1 MSMVNGVWYD
11 TEIGK
16 FPMFADLIKEGLVI
30 TKPHKLGLEPNSEGI
45 MIVKCVR
52 CHISRMFLM
61 GHDVYNCKPIKGG
74 DRNQESKN

>member
-30 TKPHKLGLEPNSEGI
+30 SKPHKLGLEPNSEGI
-45 MIVKCVR
+45 MIVKCIK
-52 CHISRMFLM
+52 CHTARMFLM
-61 GHDVYNCKPIKGG
+61 GHDIYNCKPSTNMITE
-74 DRNQESKN
+74 RSTE

>member
-16 FPMFADLIKEGLVI
+16 FPMFADLIKEGLVVI
-30 TKPHKLGLEPNSEGI
+30 TNPHKLGLEPNSEGI
-45 MIVKCVR
+45 MIVKCIK

-61 GHDVYNCKPIKGG
+61 GHDIYNCREKSN
-74 DRNQESKN
+74 RNRI